1 MCFFAP
7 QKKRKKRKNIEKFF
21 SLACNSN
28 FNRKITDIRTII
40 EKREIIPL
48 VAFTIVIF
56 EQYFER
62 TRNYLGKNGRLRI
75 EIKIVIDARGKLIAQ
90 ISRSRQVAFVHERK
104 RERKE
109 REKKEEK
116 EKHFFTLTI

>member
-1 MCFFAP
+1 MFLCTAKEKE
-7 QKKRKKRKNIEKFF
+7 KKEKYREIF
-21 SLACNSN
+21 LTACNSN

-90 ISRSRQVAFVHERK
+90 ISRSRQVAFVHETK

-116 EKHFFTLTI
+116 EKHFFTLAI